1 MNTEPLTTLK
11 GIGEKTEK
19 LFAKVGIYNL
29 QQLLHYYPRDYDCYA
44 EPVPLRECRQ
54 EEKNAVYGRI
64 VHSPSV
70 KGNQRKSVVV
80 LELYEE
86 PVRLQLTWFNMPFLR
101 STLKKGSV
109 FIFRGKIQEKS
120 GRLVMEQ
127 PEIFTPAAYHE
138 LLASLQPV
146 YGLTAGLTN
155 KMVSKAVAQVLERC
169 APAQDYLP
177 EKIRARYELCE
188 INYAIHEV
196 HFPKDQEHLA
206 TARRRIVFEEF
217 FLFILSLRQLKE

>member
-101 STLKKGSV
+101 STLKKV
-109 FIFRGKIQEKS
+109 FLSSTERYRKNQ
-120 GRLVMEQ
+120 
-127 PEIFTPAAYHE
+127 A
-138 LLASLQPV
+138 
-146 YGLTAGLTN
+146 
-155 KMVSKAVAQVLERC
+155 VS
-169 APAQDYLP
+169 
-177 EKIRARYELCE
+177 
-188 INYAIHEV
+188 
-196 HFPKDQEHLA
+196 
-206 TARRRIVFEEF
+206 
-217 FLFILSLRQLKE
+217 

>member
-1 MNTEPLTTLK
+1 M
-11 GIGEKTEK
+11 
-19 LFAKVGIYNL
+19 

-109 FIFRGKIQEKS
+109 LSSAERYRKIRPS
-120 GRLVMEQ
+120 RDG
-127 PEIFTPAAYHE
+127 
-138 LLASLQPV
+138 
-146 YGLTAGLTN
+146 TAGNLH
-155 KMVSKAVAQVLERC
+155 SC
-169 APAQDYLP
+169 
-177 EKIRARYELCE
+177 
-188 INYAIHEV
+188 
-196 HFPKDQEHLA
+196 
-206 TARRRIVFEEF
+206 RIP
-217 FLFILSLRQLKE
+217 

>member
-86 PVRLQLTWFNMPFLR
+86 PVRLADGRVR
-101 STLKKGSV
+101 SHGIFSYTLARAIDGV
-109 FIFRGKIQEKS
+109 
-120 GRLVMEQ
+120 
-127 PEIFTPAAYHE
+127 PPADIE
-138 LLASLQPV
+138 
-146 YGLTAGLTN
+146 
-155 KMVSKAVAQVLERC
+155 AVAQR
-169 APAQDYLP
+169 
-177 EKIRARYELCE
+177 IRASYRDEGRLSPHP
-188 INYAIHEV
+188 A
-196 HFPKDQEHLA
+196 
-206 TARRRIVFEEF
+206 FEGA
-217 FLFILSLRQLKE
+217 LIGSRPWASPAPLILRKGVP

>member
-109 FIFRGKIQEKS
+109 FIFRGKIQDKS
-120 GRLVMEQ
+120 G
-127 PEIFTPAAYHE
+127 
-138 LLASLQPV
+138 
-146 YGLTAGLTN
+146 
-155 KMVSKAVAQVLERC
+155 
-169 APAQDYLP
+169 
-177 EKIRARYELCE
+177 
-188 INYAIHEV
+188 
-196 HFPKDQEHLA
+196 
-206 TARRRIVFEEF
+206 
-217 FLFILSLRQLKE
+217 

>member
-138 LLASLQPV
+138 LLASLQPTICRKKSV
-146 YGLTAGLTN
+146 PGMNSVKSIMPSMRFIFQKTRSIWQRRGA
-155 KMVSKAVAQVLERC
+155 
-169 APAQDYLP
+169 
-177 EKIRARYELCE
+177 ELCS
-188 INYAIHEV
+188 
-196 HFPKDQEHLA
+196 KS
-206 TARRRIVFEEF
+206 F
-217 FLFILSLRQLKE
+217 FSSSCPCGS

>member
-44 EPVPLRECRQ
+44 EPVPFRECRQ

-155 KMVSKAVAQVLERC
+155 KMVS
-169 APAQDYLP
+169 
-177 EKIRARYELCE
+177 
-188 INYAIHEV
+188 
-196 HFPKDQEHLA
+196 
-206 TARRRIVFEEF
+206 
-217 FLFILSLRQLKE
+217 LSLIHI

>member
-54 EEKNAVYGRI
+54 EEKDAVYGRI

-101 STLKKGSV
+101 NYFQKGGQY
-109 FIFRGKIQEKS
+109 IFRGTVAVRNGQC
-120 GRLVMEQ
+120 RMQQ
-127 PEIFTPAAYHE
+127 PEHYTLSDYDR
-138 LLASLQPV
+138 LLHVMQPK
-146 YGLTAGLTN
+146 Y
-155 KMVSKAVAQVLERC
+155 
-169 APAQDYLP
+169 
-177 EKIRARYELCE
+177 
-188 INYAIHEV
+188 
-196 HFPKDQEHLA
+196 
-206 TARRRIVFEEF
+206 
-217 FLFILSLRQLKE
+217 LSLIHI

>member
-1 MNTEPLTTLK
+1 MQTRGKEC
-11 GIGEKTEK
+11 GIRKNCPQS
-19 LFAKVGIYNL
+19 VG
-29 QQLLHYYPRDYDCYA
+29 
-44 EPVPLRECRQ
+44 
-54 EEKNAVYGRI
+54 
-64 VHSPSV
+64 

-138 LLASLQPV
+138 LLQIFSRFM
-146 YGLTAGLTN
+146 G
-155 KMVSKAVAQVLERC
+155 
-169 APAQDYLP
+169 
-177 EKIRARYELCE
+177 
-188 INYAIHEV
+188 
-196 HFPKDQEHLA
+196 
-206 TARRRIVFEEF
+206 
-217 FLFILSLRQLKE
+217 

>member
-80 LELYEE
+80 LELYEDC
-86 PVRLQLTWFNMPFLR
+86 
-101 STLKKGSV
+101 
-109 FIFRGKIQEKS
+109 
-120 GRLVMEQ
+120 
-127 PEIFTPAAYHE
+127 
-138 LLASLQPV
+138 LLYTSP
-146 YGLTAGLTN
+146 
-155 KMVSKAVAQVLERC
+155 SPR
-169 APAQDYLP
+169 D
-177 EKIRARYELCE
+177 
-188 INYAIHEV
+188 
-196 HFPKDQEHLA
+196 
-206 TARRRIVFEEF
+206 
-217 FLFILSLRQLKE
+217 S

>member
-86 PVRLQLTWFNMPFLR
+86 HAEERQCFYLPRKDT
-101 STLKKGSV
+101 
-109 FIFRGKIQEKS
+109 GKIRPS
-120 GRLVMEQ
+120 RDG
-127 PEIFTPAAYHE
+127 AAGNLH
-138 LLASLQPV
+138 S
-146 YGLTAGLTN
+146 
-155 KMVSKAVAQVLERC
+155 C
-169 APAQDYLP
+169 
-177 EKIRARYELCE
+177 
-188 INYAIHEV
+188 
-196 HFPKDQEHLA
+196 
-206 TARRRIVFEEF
+206 RIP
-217 FLFILSLRQLKE
+217 

>member
-44 EPVPLRECRQ
+44 EPVPFRECRQ

-109 FIFRGKIQEKS
+109 FYLPRKDTGKIRPS
-120 GRLVMEQ
+120 RDG
-127 PEIFTPAAYHE
+127 AAGNLH
-138 LLASLQPV
+138 S
-146 YGLTAGLTN
+146 
-155 KMVSKAVAQVLERC
+155 C
-169 APAQDYLP
+169 
-177 EKIRARYELCE
+177 
-188 INYAIHEV
+188 
-196 HFPKDQEHLA
+196 
-206 TARRRIVFEEF
+206 RIP
-217 FLFILSLRQLKE
+217 

>member
-138 LLASLQPV
+138 LLANLQLRRTICRRKSVPGMNSV
-146 YGLTAGLTN
+146 KSIMPSMRFISQKTRSIWQRRGA
-155 KMVSKAVAQVLERC
+155 
-169 APAQDYLP
+169 
-177 EKIRARYELCE
+177 ELCS
-188 INYAIHEV
+188 
-196 HFPKDQEHLA
+196 KS
-206 TARRRIVFEEF
+206 F
-217 FLFILSLRQLKE
+217 FSSSCPCGS